1 MERWGVD
8 GEAELPSGKGRVGSV
23 SRLCQPNAFFFPVG
37 RQPHLEDNFPQD
49 NPEDNFPQDNPED
62 NFPQDNAEDLK
73 VQILK
78 EPSQL
83 DQPVAGDKGGPDVSQ
98 EPNTEKDIDPGKL
111 CRFFSMK

>member
-1 MERWGVD
+1 MD
-8 GEAELPSGKGRVGSV
+8 GEAELSSGKGRVGSV

-49 NPEDNFPQDNPED
+49 NPEDNFPQDN
-62 NFPQDNAEDLK
+62 AEDLK

-83 DQPVAGDKGGPDVSQ
+83 DQPVTGDKGGPDVSQ
-98 EPNTEKDIDPGKL
+98 EPNTEKDIDRGKL